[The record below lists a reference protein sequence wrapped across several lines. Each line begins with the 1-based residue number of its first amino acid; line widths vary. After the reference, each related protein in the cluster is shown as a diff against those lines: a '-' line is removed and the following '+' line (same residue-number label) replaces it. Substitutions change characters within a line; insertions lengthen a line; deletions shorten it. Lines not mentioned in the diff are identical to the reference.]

1 MAYQVEGYLSTVS
14 PPRPESGYLS
24 RGLMAEKY
32 GDWESSGL
40 QALFPRQKALLNFE
54 QVMSAF
60 L

>member
-1 MAYQVEGYLSTVS
+1 MEGYLSTV
-14 PPRPESGYLS
+14 PPPHPESGYLS
-24 RGLMAEKY
+24 PGVMAEKY